1 MNIRSKI
8 RVMLVDDSAVVRR
21 VLAEVL
27 REHGF
32 EVIAAVQDP
41 LFALEV
47 LKKETPDVIV
57 LDVEMPRM
65 DGLSFLR
72 QLMATHPIPV
82 VMCSTLTTQGAET
95 TMAAL
100 AMGAAGVITKPTQGL
115 KEFLLREDNGLLQAI
130 RSASRCNMRNMRA
143 ADRTA
148 KPVAP
153 VVTARTP
160 FATTQKIVVV
170 GLSTGG
176 VQAIER
182 VLPLLPS
189 DAPGIVIVQHMP
201 AKFTATLA
209 KRLDSLCAIE
219 VREARHGDR
228 VLPGLAL
235 IAPGGLHTKLVRSGA
250 QYAVEVFEGPAV
262 NHHRPSVDVLFRS
275 TATVAG
281 KNAVA
286 VIMTGMGDD
295 GARGMSEMH
304 RAGAHTIAQ
313 DEASCVVF
321 GMPKEAI
328 KLGGVD
334 EVVPLSSIAERLL
347 RCATP
352 GQKA

>member
-1 MNIRSKI
+1 MNIPSKI

-47 LKKETPDVIV
+47 LKKDTPDVIV

-100 AMGAAGVITKPTQGL
+100 SMGAAGVIAKPTQGL
-115 KEFLLREDNGLLQAI
+115 KEFLLREDNGLIQAI
-130 RSASRCNMRNMRA
+130 RSASRCNMRNMRS

-148 KPVAP
+148 KPVAQA
-153 VVTARTP
+153 VMTRAP
-160 FATTQKIVVV
+160 FSTTQKIVVL

-189 DAPGIVIVQHMP
+189 DAPGMVIVQHMP

-209 KRLDSLCAIE
+209 KRLDTLCAME

-228 VLPGLAL
+228 VLPGVAL
-235 IAPGGLHTKLVRSGA
+235 IAPGGFHTKLVRSGT
-250 QYAVEVFEGPAV
+250 QYAIEVFEGPAV

-281 KNAVA
+281 KNAVG

-295 GARGMSEMH
+295 GARGMNELH

-328 KLGGVD
+328 KLGGID
-334 EVVPLSSIAERLL
+334 EVVPLSSIAERIL
-347 RCATP
+347 RSAAP
-352 GQKA
+352 AQKT